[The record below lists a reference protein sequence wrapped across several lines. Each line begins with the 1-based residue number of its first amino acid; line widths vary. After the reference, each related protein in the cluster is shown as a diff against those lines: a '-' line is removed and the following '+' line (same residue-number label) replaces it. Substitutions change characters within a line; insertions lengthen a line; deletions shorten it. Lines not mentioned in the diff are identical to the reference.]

1 MSVATLAGASRRTTR
16 AMLAAGALGAGWY
29 LVTVLAMHAIQPEIH
44 PLDQRGGFPSEYA
57 IGRWGWLMGLAFAGF
72 GVGVL
77 AFAAGLH
84 RSLARSGRATAAAA
98 CLAVSG
104 LGLIGAGI
112 FTGDPPRPDGTVG
125 YTVSGQL
132 HALAGLLS
140 FLGLIVGLFLVRG
153 VFARDPAR
161 RPLARLTRWVA
172 WGTLAGLVAE
182 IVAGSAGTAPGL
194 VGRIFLPLP
203 LIWLVI
209 VVSRL
214 RGTPDQPA
222 GPVFLPSTPAQE
234 KT

>member
-1 MSVATLAGASRRTTR
+1 MPVATLTGSTRRTTR
-16 AMLAAGALGAGWY
+16 GLLAAGVAGAALY
-29 LVTVLAMHAIQPEIH
+29 VVMILAMHAIQPEID

-57 IGRWGWLMGLAFAGF
+57 IGRWGWLMALGFAGF

-77 AFAAGLH
+77 AVSAGLH
-84 RSLARSGRATAAAA
+84 RSLANSGRTTTAAVF
-98 CLAVSG
+98 LAISG

-112 FTGDPPRPDGTVG
+112 FTSDPPRPDGTVG
-125 YTVSGQL
+125 YTLSGQL

-140 FLGLIVGLFLVRG
+140 FAGLITGLFLVRG

-182 IVAGSAGTAPGL
+182 IVAESAGTVPGL
-194 VGRIFLPLP
+194 VGRIFLPVP

-209 VVSRL
+209 VVNRL
-214 RGTPDQPA
+214 WRAPDEPA
-222 GPVFLPSTPAQE
+222 RSVSVTSKPVQE
-234 KT
+234 KP